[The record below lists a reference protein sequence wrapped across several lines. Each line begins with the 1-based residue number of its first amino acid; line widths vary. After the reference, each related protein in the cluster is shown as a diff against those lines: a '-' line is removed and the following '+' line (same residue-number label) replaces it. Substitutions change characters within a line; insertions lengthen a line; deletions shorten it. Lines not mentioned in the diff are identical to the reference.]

1 MFDEAVHEIKRL
13 IMIKTTVLGD
23 INRWNRMLGK
33 LKGLIN
39 IRSGVDFL
47 NSIGFGYMEL
57 YFNNIRVKSDNF
69 NVVLCTY
76 LLLSNK
82 VSNDLVCYHMA
93 RSPITIIIENDASIM
108 QNKVIEYT
116 ASMGS
121 FIKGDRN
128 ICVIVISRKEAFVM
142 IDGGVLREVISNEN
156 DFLRLLK
163 KLIIHIV
170 KSKFKE
176 VE

>member
-1 MFDEAVHEIKRL
+1 
-13 IMIKTTVLGD
+13 
-23 INRWNRMLGK
+23 
-33 LKGLIN
+33 
-39 IRSGVDFL
+39 
-47 NSIGFGYMEL
+47 
-57 YFNNIRVKSDNF
+57 
-69 NVVLCTY
+69 
-76 LLLSNK
+76 
-82 VSNDLVCYHMA
+82 MA